1 MREKGLWIS
10 LVFVALLL
18 AGNSPVQ
25 GEQYSLNFSKSS
37 SRMTWKPTLP
47 SWNYSVPVRLS
58 AAGDSTSKLRL
69 TTSASMNFFLDQR
82 SDTWKE
88 NASVNTSVNYPILGP
103 KATIGVGA
111 SMSVNNATLTKQKIR
126 NQTFN
131 FRFQYNPLQEGRFKS
146 LRVNVTPGLITASR
160 ANRANLNSTFEERG
174 IQYNASMRVSPDIE
188 LADRKLSNSFSM
200 SKTDNSLKSNKSR
213 SESFSTNLGYTLFK
227 DVRTSLTLSES
238 RSQRGITWSK
248 IDEEDVDG
256 DVVRD
261 TVVAVDI
268 QDTRNTN
275 ISSSLNFKLGRFD
288 VKTSSAYREN
298 LRTNTA
304 SSIENVGNRWFASD
318 RESSHWGFDSSISG
332 KLTNQ
337 LVGNSSVSF
346 DVGDERFLPVRLNT
360 GGQFRDPSSDLGER
374 DLLLRGSL
382 DWQLAE
388 KHSLRVSSRVEIQRK
403 ENPGALEQNR
413 DTYSSNSSL
422 SYEGTMA
429 SGLKLGIRL
438 DNTFSHRVNLHV
450 TRSSDNSR
458 NRDLGLKFDTR
469 YERLGASF
477 SHNFSISAKRT
488 IYDFDRQISPE
499 ETERRSNIRRGW
511 SMAHSVRR
519 KFFDHIQLNTRY
531 TYTAD
536 DFGKLITESQAQI
549 VDEDKGDHKVS
560 FGMSYS
566 PSTLLSTS
574 VNYSYSL
581 DRRWQH
587 EYEDFREARVLSSR
601 RKSRNLSLSINYN
614 PSDVTKLSFRGSRSR
629 QRSGTFDSFNVSY
642 SRTI

>member
-1 MREKGLWIS
+1 MREKGDWIG
-10 LVFVALLL
+10 LAFVVLLL
-18 AGNSPVQ
+18 AGNVPVQ
-25 GEQYSLNFSKSS
+25 GQQYSLNFSKTS

-69 TTSASMNFFLDQR
+69 ATSASMNFILDQR

-88 NASVNTSVNYPILGP
+88 TASVNTSVSYPILGP
-103 KATIGVGA
+103 KATIGIGA
-111 SMSVNNATLTKQKIR
+111 NMSVNNAALTKQKIR

-131 FRFQYNPLQEGRFKS
+131 FRFQYSPLQEGKFKS

-160 ANRANLNSTFEERG
+160 ANRADLSSTLEERG
-174 IQYNASMRVSPDIE
+174 IQYNASMRVSPDVK
-188 LADRKLSNSFSM
+188 LADKKLSNSFSL
-200 SKTDNSLKSNKSR
+200 SKTDNTLKSNKNR
-213 SESFSTNLGYTLFK
+213 SENFSTNLGYTWFE
-227 DVRTSLTLSES
+227 DVRTTLTLSES
-238 RSQRGITWSK
+238 RTQRGVTWSK
-248 IDEEDVDG
+248 VDEEEVDG
-256 DVVRD
+256 EVVRD
-261 TVVAVDI
+261 TLVAVDT
-268 QDTRNTN
+268 QDTRNTSV
-275 ISSSLNFKLGRFD
+275 SSSLNFKLGRFD
-288 VKTSSAYREN
+288 LKTSSAYREN
-298 LRTNTA
+298 VRTNTA
-304 SSIENVGNRWFASD
+304 SSVENAGNRWFASN
-318 RESSHWGFDSSISG
+318 RESNSWSFDSSISG
-332 KLTNQ
+332 KLTNE

-346 DVGDERFLPVRLNT
+346 DASDARFLPVRLSS
-360 GGQFRDPSSDLGER
+360 GGLFRDPSSDLEER
-374 DLLLRGSL
+374 DLVVKGSL

-388 KHSLRVSSRVEIQRK
+388 KHSLRLSSRVQIQRK
-403 ENPGALEQNR
+403 ENPGATEQNR
-413 DTYSSNSSL
+413 DTYRNTSSL
-422 SYEGTMA
+422 SYEGSMK
-429 SGLKLGIRL
+429 SGLKLSVRL
-438 DNTFSHRVNLHV
+438 DNTFSHQVNLHV

-469 YERLGASF
+469 YERLGISF

-511 SMAHSVRR
+511 SMAHSLRR

-549 VDEDKGDHKVS
+549 VEEDRGDHKVS

-574 VNYSYSL
+574 VNYSYSF

-587 EYEDFREARVLSSR
+587 EYENFQEARVLGSR
-601 RKSRNLSLSINYN
+601 RKSRNLSLSLNYN
-614 PSDVTKLSFRGSRSR
+614 PSNVTKLSLRGSRSR
-629 QRSGTFDSFNVSY
+629 QRSGTFDSFSVSY

>member
-1 MREKGLWIS
+1 MREKGDWIG
-10 LVFVALLL
+10 LAFVVLLL
-18 AGNSPVQ
+18 AGNVPVQ
-25 GEQYSLNFSKSS
+25 GQQYSLNFSKTS

-69 TTSASMNFFLDQR
+69 ATSASMNFILDQR

-88 NASVNTSVNYPILGP
+88 TASVNTSVSYPILGP
-103 KATIGVGA
+103 KATIGIGA
-111 SMSVNNATLTKQKIR
+111 NMSVNNAALTKQKIR

-131 FRFQYNPLQEGRFKS
+131 FRFQYSPLQEGKFKS

-160 ANRANLNSTFEERG
+160 ANRADLSSTLEERG
-174 IQYNASMRVSPDIE
+174 IQYNASMRVSPDVK
-188 LADRKLSNSFSM
+188 LADKKLSNSFSL
-200 SKTDNSLKSNKSR
+200 SKTDNTLKSNKNR
-213 SESFSTNLGYTLFK
+213 SESFNTNLGYTFFEG
-227 DVRTSLTLSES
+227 VRTNLTLSES
-238 RSQRGITWSK
+238 RSQRGVTWSK
-248 IDEEDVDG
+248 VDEEEVDG
-256 DVVRD
+256 EVIRD
-261 TVVAVDI
+261 TLVAVDT
-268 QDTRNTN
+268 QDTRNTSV
-275 ISSSLNFKLGRFD
+275 SSSLNFKLGRFD
-288 VKTSSAYREN
+288 LKTSSAYREN
-298 LRTNTA
+298 VRTNTA
-304 SSIENVGNRWFASD
+304 SSVENAGNRWFASN
-318 RESSHWGFDSSISG
+318 RESNSWSFDSSISG
-332 KLTNQ
+332 KLTNE

-346 DVGDERFLPVRLNT
+346 DASDARFLPVRLSS
-360 GGQFRDPSSDLGER
+360 GGLFRDPSSDLEER
-374 DLLLRGSL
+374 DLVVKGSL

-388 KHSLRVSSRVEIQRK
+388 KHSLRLSSRVQIQRK
-403 ENPGALEQNR
+403 ENPGATEQNR
-413 DTYSSNSSL
+413 DTYRNTSSL
-422 SYEGTMA
+422 SYEGSMK
-429 SGLKLGIRL
+429 SGLKLSVRL
-438 DNTFSHRVNLHV
+438 DNTFSHQVNLHV

-469 YERLGASF
+469 YERLGISF

-511 SMAHSVRR
+511 SMAHSLRR

-549 VDEDKGDHKVS
+549 VEEDRGDHKVS

-574 VNYSYSL
+574 VNYSYSF

-587 EYEDFREARVLSSR
+587 EYENFQEARVLGSR
-601 RKSRNLSLSINYN
+601 RKSRNLSLSLNYN
-614 PSDVTKLSFRGSRSR
+614 PSNVTKLSLRGSRSR
-629 QRSGTFDSFNVSY
+629 QRSGTFDSFSVSY

>member
-1 MREKGLWIS
+1 MREKEGWIGLV
-10 LVFVALLL
+10 LVALLL
-18 AGNSPVQ
+18 AGNAPVQ
-25 GEQYSLNFSKSS
+25 GQQYSLRFSKSS
-37 SRMTWKPTLP
+37 SRMTWDPQLP

-69 TTSASMNFFLDQR
+69 TTSASMRFILDQR
-82 SDTWKE
+82 NDTWQE
-88 NASVNTSVNYPILGP
+88 NASVSTSVNYPILGP
-103 KATIGVGA
+103 KATIGIGA
-111 SMSVNNATLTKQKIR
+111 NMSVNNAALTKQKIR
-126 NQTFN
+126 NQSFN
-131 FRFQYNPLQEGRFKS
+131 FRFQYSPLQEGRFKS
-146 LRVNVTPGLITASR
+146 LKVNVTPGLITASR
-160 ANRANLNSTFEERG
+160 ANRADLSSTFEERG
-174 IQYNASMRVSPDIE
+174 IQYNASMRVSPDVK
-188 LADRKLSNSFSM
+188 LADKKLSNSFSL
-200 SKTDNSLKSNKSR
+200 SKTDNTLKSNKNR
-213 SESFSTNLGYTLFK
+213 SESFNTNLGYTWFE
-227 DVRTSLTLSES
+227 DVRTTLTLSES

-248 IDEEDVDG
+248 IDEEEVDG

-261 TVVAVDI
+261 TVVAIDT
-268 QDTRNTN
+268 QDTRNTSV
-275 ISSSLNFKLGRFD
+275 SSSLNFKLGRFD
-288 VKTSSAYREN
+288 VRTSSAYREN
-298 LRTNTA
+298 VRTNTA
-304 SSIENVGNRWFASD
+304 SSVENTGNRWFASN
-318 RESSHWGFDSSISG
+318 RESNSLSFDSSISG
-332 KLTNQ
+332 KLTDE

-346 DVGDERFLPVRLNT
+346 DASDARFLPVRLSS
-360 GGQFRDPSSDLGER
+360 GGIFRDPSSDLGER
-374 DLLLRGSL
+374 DLVVKGAL

-388 KHSLRVSSRVEIQRK
+388 KHSLRMSSRVEIQRK
-403 ENPGALEQNR
+403 ENPGAPEQNR
-413 DTYSSNSSL
+413 DTYRNNASL
-422 SYEGTMA
+422 SYEGTMK
-429 SGLKLGIRL
+429 SGLKLNIRL
-438 DNTFSHRVNLHV
+438 DNTFSHQVNLHV

-469 YERLGASF
+469 YERLGISF

-511 SMAHSVRR
+511 SMGHSLRR

-549 VDEDKGDHKVS
+549 VEEDRGDHKVS

-574 VNYSYSL
+574 VNYSYSF

-587 EYEDFREARVLSSR
+587 EYENFQEARVLGSR
-601 RKSRNLSLSINYN
+601 RKSRNLSLSLNYN
-614 PSDVTKLSFRGSRSR
+614 PSDVTKLSLRGSRSR

>member
-1 MREKGLWIS
+1 MREKGGWIG

-18 AGNSPVQ
+18 AGNAPVQ
-25 GEQYSLNFSKSS
+25 GQQYSLRFSKSS
-37 SRMTWKPTLP
+37 SRMTWDPQLP

-69 TTSASMNFFLDQR
+69 TTSASMRFILDQR
-82 SDTWKE
+82 NYTWQE
-88 NASVNTSVNYPILGP
+88 NASVSTSVNYPILGP
-103 KATIGVGA
+103 KATIGIGA
-111 SMSVNNATLTKQKIR
+111 NMSVNNAALTKQKIR

-131 FRFQYNPLQEGRFKS
+131 FRFQYSPLQEGRFKS

-160 ANRANLNSTFEERG
+160 ANRADLSSTFEERG
-174 IQYNASMRVSPDIE
+174 IQYNASMRVSPDVE
-188 LADRKLSNSFSM
+188 LADKKLSNSFSL
-200 SKTDNSLKSNKSR
+200 SKTDNTLKSNKNR
-213 SESFSTNLGYTLFK
+213 SESFNTNLGYTWFE
-227 DVRTSLTLSES
+227 DVRTTLTLSES

-248 IDEEDVDG
+248 VDEEEVDG
-256 DVVRD
+256 EVVRD
-261 TVVAVDI
+261 TVVAIDT
-268 QDTRNTN
+268 QDTRNTTV
-275 ISSSLNFKLGRFD
+275 SSSLNFKLGGFD
-288 VKTSSAYREN
+288 LRTSSSYREN
-298 LRTNTA
+298 VRSNTA
-304 SSIENVGNRWFASD
+304 SSVENTGNRWFASN
-318 RESSHWGFDSSISG
+318 RESNSWSFDSSISG
-332 KLTNQ
+332 KLTDE

-346 DVGDERFLPVRLNT
+346 DASDARFLPVRLSS
-360 GGQFRDPSSDLGER
+360 GGLFRDPSSDLGER
-374 DLLLRGSL
+374 DLVVKGSL

-388 KHSLRVSSRVEIQRK
+388 KHSLRASSRVAIQRK
-403 ENPGALEQNR
+403 ENPGASEQNR
-413 DTYSSNSSL
+413 DTYRNTSSL
-422 SYEGTMA
+422 SYDGTMK

-438 DNTFSHRVNLHV
+438 DNSFSHQVNLHV

-469 YERLGASF
+469 YERLGINF

-488 IYDFDRQISPE
+488 IYDFDRQISPG

-511 SMAHSVRR
+511 SMAHSLRR
-519 KFFDHIQLNTRY
+519 EFFDHIQLNTRY

-549 VDEDKGDHKVS
+549 VEEDRGDHKVS

-574 VNYSYSL
+574 VNYSYSF

-587 EYEDFREARVLSSR
+587 EYENFQEARLLSSR
-601 RKSRNLSLSINYN
+601 RKSRNLSLSLNYN
-614 PSDVTKLSFRGSRSR
+614 PSDVTKLSLRGSRSR

>member
-1 MREKGLWIS
+1 MREKGDWIG
-10 LVFVALLL
+10 LAFVVLLL
-18 AGNSPVQ
+18 AGNVPVQ
-25 GEQYSLNFSKSS
+25 GQQYSLNFSKTS

-69 TTSASMNFFLDQR
+69 ATSASMNFILDQR

-88 NASVNTSVNYPILGP
+88 TASVNTSVSYPILGP
-103 KATIGVGA
+103 KATIGIGA
-111 SMSVNNATLTKQKIR
+111 NMSVNNAALTKQKIR

-131 FRFQYNPLQEGRFKS
+131 FRFQYSPLQEGKFKS

-160 ANRANLNSTFEERG
+160 ANRADLSSTLEERG
-174 IQYNASMRVSPDIE
+174 IQYNASMRVSPDVK
-188 LADRKLSNSFSM
+188 LADKKLSNSFSL
-200 SKTDNSLKSNKSR
+200 SKTDNTLKSNKNR
-213 SESFSTNLGYTLFK
+213 SESFNTNLGYTFFEG
-227 DVRTSLTLSES
+227 VRTNLTLSES
-238 RSQRGITWSK
+238 RSQRGVTWSK
-248 IDEEDVDG
+248 VDEEEVDG
-256 DVVRD
+256 EVVRD
-261 TVVAVDI
+261 TLVAVDT
-268 QDTRNTN
+268 QDTRNTSV
-275 ISSSLNFKLGRFD
+275 SSSLNFKLGRFD
-288 VKTSSAYREN
+288 LKTSSAYREN
-298 LRTNTA
+298 VRTNTA
-304 SSIENVGNRWFASD
+304 SSVENAGNRWFASN
-318 RESSHWGFDSSISG
+318 RESNSWSFDSSISG
-332 KLTNQ
+332 KLTNE

-346 DVGDERFLPVRLNT
+346 DASDARFLPVRLSS
-360 GGQFRDPSSDLGER
+360 GGLFRDPSSDLEER
-374 DLLLRGSL
+374 DLVVKGSL

-388 KHSLRVSSRVEIQRK
+388 KHSLRLSSRVQIQRK
-403 ENPGALEQNR
+403 ENPGATEQNR
-413 DTYSSNSSL
+413 DTYRNTSSL
-422 SYEGTMA
+422 SYEGSMK
-429 SGLKLGIRL
+429 SGLKLSVRL
-438 DNTFSHRVNLHV
+438 DNTFSHQVNLHV

-469 YERLGASF
+469 YERLGISF

-511 SMAHSVRR
+511 SMAHSLRR

-549 VDEDKGDHKVS
+549 VEEDRGDHKVS

-574 VNYSYSL
+574 VNYSYSF

-587 EYEDFREARVLSSR
+587 EYENFQEARVLGSR
-601 RKSRNLSLSINYN
+601 RKSRNLSLSLNYN
-614 PSDVTKLSFRGSRSR
+614 PSNVTKLSLRGSRSR
-629 QRSGTFDSFNVSY
+629 QRSGTFDSFSVSY